1 MEKKYSVKYIDVLY
15 YDNKVLPVSL
25 VKDKKGNKKLLF
37 IDKNAKMDI
46 ETYIENVSTFNKGA
60 HSIMTLR
67 TVNQIKRYAEIG
79 TLTSAI
85 INYGPEGYTKFP
97 KLLKVKK
104 LVDEKNPVD
113 AETHS
118 KIAREYFE
126 TELTVEEI
134 KTLFTELQKGY
145 SKSNHRCSCP
155 GRE

>member
-37 IDKNAKMDI
+37 IAKNAKMDI
-46 ETYIENVSTFNKGA
+46 ETYIENVSTYNKGA

-67 TVNQIKRYAEIG
+67 TVNEIKRYAEIG

-85 INYGPEGYTKFP
+85 VNYGQVAGTKFP

-104 LVDEKNPVD
+104 LVDEKNPIDD
-113 AETHS
+113 ATHTNIV
-118 KIAREYFE
+118 KDYFE
-126 TELTVEEI
+126 TELSVEEI
-134 KTLFTELQKGY
+134 KTLFNELQRGY
-145 SKSNHRCSCP
+145 AKQNHRCSCP